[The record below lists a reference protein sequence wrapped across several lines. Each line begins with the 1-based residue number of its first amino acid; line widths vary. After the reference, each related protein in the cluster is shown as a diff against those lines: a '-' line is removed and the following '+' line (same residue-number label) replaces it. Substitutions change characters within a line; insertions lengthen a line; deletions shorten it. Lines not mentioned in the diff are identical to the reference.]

1 MKKNTK
7 NWFVLGFVFL
17 SVLVIAGCSSLPMVG
32 SQDQPTAAPT
42 QETID
47 TFSNTITAEGRVVPK
62 DSVGLA
68 FTTAGQIDEV
78 FFREGDQVKKGDV
91 LARLSGKK
99 QLEAVIAAAEFELFS
114 AQQALKSL
122 NDDLSLSQNQAL
134 VELNRSRQAVHDTE
148 RKVKSLGG
156 VADENDIDIANTQV
170 VFAKNALDKAKDAY
184 APYAGLP
191 EDNLARARL
200 KVDLANKQKEYD
212 AAVRKYNSLTGTA
225 SNFDLEQAQTD
236 LAIAQA
242 QLTLAQ
248 DRFDLLQKGADPDA
262 VDSANARIETA
273 EAQLAAAKADL
284 EKLNLIAT
292 IDGAVV
298 SSSLTP
304 GQTVTPGQPVIE
316 LADFSEWDVE
326 TDNLT
331 EIEVVDVT
339 GGQKVTV
346 VPDALPDLKLS
357 GEVIK
362 ISDTF
367 EEKRGDITYTV
378 RIKLNETDPRLR
390 WGMTVVVDFE
400 K

>member
-1 MKKNTK
+1 MKNK
-7 NWFVLGFVFL
+7 NWFVIGFVIL
-17 SVLVIAGCSSLPMVG
+17 ATLIIAGCSSLPMMG
-32 SQDQPTAAPT
+32 NQEQPTAVAT
-42 QETID
+42 QESVEEFT
-47 TFSNTITAEGRVVPK
+47 NTITAEGRVVPK
-62 DSVGLA
+62 DSVELA
-68 FTTAGQIDEV
+68 FTTTGQVDEV
-78 FFREGDQVKKGDV
+78 LFQEGEQVKNGDV

-99 QLEAVIAAAEFELFS
+99 QLEAVIASAEYELFS

-134 VELNRSRQAVHDTE
+134 IELNRARQAVHDAE

-156 VADENDIDIANTQV
+156 VADKNDIDIANTQV
-170 VFAKNALDKAKDAY
+170 VFAKNALDKAKEAY

-200 KVDLANKQKEYD
+200 QVDLSNKQKEYD
-212 AAVRKYNSLTGTA
+212 AAIRRYNSLTGSA

-242 QLTLAQ
+242 QLKITQ
-248 DRFDLLQKGADPDA
+248 EKYDLLQKGADPDA
-262 VDSANARIETA
+262 IESANARITTA
-273 EAQLAAAKADL
+273 ETQLAAAKADL
-284 EKLNLIAT
+284 AKLDLIAT
-292 IDGAVV
+292 IDGTVV

-304 GQTVTPGQPVIE
+304 GKTVTPGQPVIE
-316 LADFSEWDVE
+316 IADFSEWDVE

-339 GGQKVTV
+339 TGQKVSI
-346 VPDALPDLKLS
+346 VPDALPDLKLN

-378 RIKLNETDPRLR
+378 RIKLVETDPRLR
-390 WGMTVVVDFE
+390 WGMTVVTDFQ

>member
-1 MKKNTK
+1 MKNK
-7 NWFVLGFVFL
+7 NWFVIGFVIL
-17 SVLVIAGCSSLPMVG
+17 AMLIIAGCSSLPMMG
-32 SQDQPTAAPT
+32 NQEQPTAVAT
-42 QETID
+42 QESVEEFT
-47 TFSNTITAEGRVVPK
+47 NTITAEGRVVPK
-62 DSVGLA
+62 DSVELA
-68 FTTAGQIDEV
+68 FTTTGQVDEV
-78 FFREGDQVKKGDV
+78 LFQEGEQVKNGDV

-99 QLEAVIAAAEFELFS
+99 QLEAVIASAEYELFS

-134 VELNRSRQAVHDTE
+134 IELNRARQAVHDAE

-156 VADENDIDIANTQV
+156 VADKNDIDIANTQV
-170 VFAKNALDKAKDAY
+170 VFAKNALDKAKEAY

-200 KVDLANKQKEYD
+200 QVDLSNKQKEYD
-212 AAVRKYNSLTGTA
+212 AAIRRYNSLTGSA

-242 QLTLAQ
+242 QLKITQ
-248 DRFDLLQKGADPDA
+248 EKYDLLQKGADPDA
-262 VDSANARIETA
+262 IESANARITTA
-273 EAQLAAAKADL
+273 ETQLAAAKADL
-284 EKLNLIAT
+284 AKLDLIAT
-292 IDGAVV
+292 IDGTVV

-304 GQTVTPGQPVIE
+304 GKTVTPGQPVIE
-316 LADFSEWDVE
+316 IADFSEWDVE

-339 GGQKVTV
+339 TGQKVSI
-346 VPDALPDLKLS
+346 VPDALPDLKLN

-378 RIKLNETDPRLR
+378 RIKLVETDPRLR
-390 WGMTVVVDFE
+390 WGMTVVTDFQ